1 MYRFI
6 LILLAVALGVL
17 MLYRLERVVVVLILA
32 MFFAYLIA
40 PLVDLAERPLHAVG
54 TPPRLSRG
62 VAIGLVYLIISA
74 VVGTGVTI
82 LVPTV
87 SQQIEDA
94 AARAPGYAQSLRT
107 WQGGWSRSYQRLRL
121 PVELRRRIDQSLVDA
136 GDRVVEGVRESL
148 IAGFGVLSYVP
159 WLVLIPVLSFFL
171 LKDAKSLRTSTLDA
185 LPQRFRGRG
194 YRLFEE
200 LNTTLA
206 AYIRAQLLA
215 CLLVG
220 TVCGLGFAAI
230 GVPYAVLLGVLAG
243 VLEFIPLVGPLL
255 VAFVAGII
263 GALHAPILALW
274 STGFLAVVRVVEDYV
289 IYPRLMGHGVH
300 LHPLAIIVAVLAGV
314 ELGGIAGIFLAI
326 PVVAALSVAW
336 RHGRGWLDEWQGSPV
351 GSDPGRR

>member
-6 LILLAVALGVL
+6 LIVLAVAVGALV
-17 MLYRLERVVVVLILA
+17 LYRLERVVLVLVLA

-40 PLVDLAERPLHAVG
+40 PLVGFAERPLRAVR

-62 VAIGLVYLIISA
+62 VAIGIVYVIIS
-74 VVGTGVTI
+74 GVAWAGAAI
-82 LVPTV
+82 LLPTV
-87 SQQIEDA
+87 SQQIGDA
-94 AARAPGYAQSLRT
+94 ASRAPGYTQSLRT
-107 WQGGWSRSYQRLRL
+107 WEGGWSRSYERLRL
-121 PVELRRRIDQSLVDA
+121 PIEVRRRIDQSLLDA

-148 IAGFGVLSYVP
+148 IAGFGVLSYLP

-171 LKDAKSLRTSTLDA
+171 LKDAESLRQSALDA
-185 LPQRFRGRG
+185 LPERFRGRG

-220 TVCGLGFAAI
+220 SVCGVGFAAL

-255 VAFVAGII
+255 IAVIAGIVA
-263 GALHAPILALW
+263 ALHAPILALW
-274 STGFLAVVRVVEDYV
+274 STGFLAIVRVIEDYV
-289 IYPRLMGHGVH
+289 VYPRLMGYGIH
-300 LHPLAIIVAVLAGV
+300 LHPLAVIVAVLAGV
-314 ELGGIAGIFLAI
+314 ELGGVAGIFLAI

-336 RHGRGWLDEWQGSPV
+336 RHGLGWLDERQGSF
-351 GSDPGRR
+351 RL